1 MQHRSAQ
8 SRDKPGEEMR
18 SRHSGLLRGALLSL
32 IGCLG
37 WATPGLADH
46 DRIPDPPPRFTG
58 QKLQAV
64 PKLDGTAITV
74 SGLSSGGF
82 FAHQF
87 HIAFSKLVTG
97 AGIIAGGPFG
107 CMESIPNPY
116 FWFWTVPLDRVSAAT
131 LAYSHYFGDRYFGLR
146 PSPPNAAAGPERASD
161 SARAWTMWRVAR
173 KLAPDRGEFLVW
185 ITIVEAHVEP
195 PAVGDVPDVNETR

>member
-1 MQHRSAQ
+1 
-8 SRDKPGEEMR
+8 MR

-97 AGIIAGGPFG
+97 AGIIAGDPFG

-146 PSPPNAAAGPERASD
+146 PSPPRAVFVVTLPGGRYTLPFSSVTVRAGLVTMTAPGLLPPGPPWSAPRSS
-161 SARAWTMWRVAR
+161 SARPRR
-173 KLAPDRGEFLVW
+173 APELLQRAGS
-185 ITIVEAHVEP
+185 TTRANEAQL
-195 PAVGDVPDVNETR
+195 G